1 MKNRIVLLLV
11 VIVTFLT
18 GAFAQKNVVKLHLE
32 SIAYQSVNVGFE
44 RAVKDKISLGVNVG
58 YLLPRE
64 IPRLIYKPEYTEN
77 YVDVERLKNNIT
89 GTMFVPEIRFY
100 PGLKGAPKFFYI
112 GAYAKINNYKL
123 SVSETF
129 NYQFTDQE
137 YNDLDPNADYYP
149 YVDHANKSIDATTD
163 LEIKLRQLG
172 LGAQLGVQFPL
183 GKHFSL
189 DWGIA
194 GLGFNVFKAT
204 GELSVVD
211 VPVDYANYIKEA
223 ETNLNAGLKDVPFIG
238 DNLAKITDEGN
249 SIKAS
254 LPFSSAGFRTYLSIG
269 FRF

>member
-1 MKNRIVLLLV
+1 MKKIVLILG
-11 VIVTFLT
+11 FLMAFM
-18 GAFAQKNVVKLHLE
+18 GAWSQKNVVKLHLE
-32 SIAYQSVNVGFE
+32 SVAYQAVNVGFE
-44 RAVKDKISLGVNVG
+44 RAVKDKVSLGVNVG

-64 IPRLIYKPEYTEN
+64 IPEFIYKPDYTEN

-100 PGLKGAPKFFYI
+100 PGLKGAPKWFYI

-137 YNDLDPNADYYP
+137 YHDLDPSADYYA
-149 YVDHANKSIDATTD
+149 YVDHTNKSIDATTD
-163 LEIKLRQLG
+163 LEVKLSQFG
-172 LGAQLGVQFPL
+172 MGAQLGVQFPL

-194 GLGFNVFKAT
+194 GVGFNVFKAT

-211 VPVDYANYIKEA
+211 VPVDYANYIEEA
-223 ETNLNAGLKDVPFIG
+223 ETNLNADLQDVPFVG